1 MTEKTKPANRLR
13 AELVGQLRARGVLHS
28 DAVADAL
35 STIPRERFIPE
46 VMAQEGLEAVYRDQA
61 FVTKK
66 DLRGM
71 PLSSSSQPAL
81 MARMLELLELRPRLR
96 VLEVGTGTGYNA
108 ALLAHLVGAQ
118 GKVTSIDVDRELAR
132 RAKRALKESG
142 YTVSVSVGDGR
153 IGYDPAAPY
162 DRIIVTACADEIPRA
177 WLEQLKE
184 GGLLEVPLRLDPDRA
199 AIQVIPVFQRRGDRL
214 HSTALTWGGFMPL
227 HGGDGGWRPPPTTLT
242 ASRTDGGK
250 HTALVSIT
258 GPGLSA
264 LSAATTRELL
274 AAVLAHG
281 RRPPSSGMIEMSS
294 AQPPLLLIYL
304 LLKIPANQRLAIR
317 SDATLGV
324 GLIHRRSRSLSFVS
338 VRSPWMEAAR
348 SQKTRIRWRLDAY
361 GGDAAAAELSRLI
374 TEWKALQHAGRQT
387 LRITAS
393 GSGDRSGLRYGW
405 HRS

>member
-1 MTEKTKPANRLR
+1 MTKTTKPARRLR
-13 AELVGQLRARGVLHS
+13 AELVAELRATGVLDS

-35 STIPRERFIPE
+35 LTIPRERFIPE
-46 VMAQEGLEAVYRDQA
+46 VMAQEGLDAVYRDQA

-66 DLRGM
+66 DPRGM

-81 MARMLELLELRPRLR
+81 MARMLELLELGPRLR

-108 ALLAHLVGAQ
+108 ALLAYLVGAR
-118 GKVTSIDVDRELAR
+118 GKVTSVDVDRELAR
-132 RAKRALKESG
+132 RARRALKESDS
-142 YTVSVSVGDGR
+142 TVSVFVGDGR
-153 IGYDPAAPY
+153 SGYEAAAPY

-177 WLEQLKE
+177 WLEQLEE
-184 GGLLEVPLRLDPDRA
+184 GGLLEVPLRIDPDRA

-227 HGGDGGWRPPPTTLT
+227 HGGDGGWRPPPPTLT

-250 HTALVSIT
+250 HASLVSIT
-258 GPGLSA
+258 GPGLSS
-264 LSAATTRELL
+264 LSAAAARELL
-274 AAVLAHG
+274 AAVLTDG
-281 RRPPSSGMIEMSS
+281 RRPRSSGIIEMSS
-294 AQPPLLLIYL
+294 AHPPLLLIYL
-304 LLKIPANQRLAIR
+304 LLKIPANRRLAIR
-317 SDATLGV
+317 TNATLGV

-338 VRSPWMEAAR
+338 VRSPWTESPR

-361 GGDAAAAELSRLI
+361 GGDAAAAELARLI
-374 TEWKALQHAGRQT
+374 TEWKAMQQAGRQT

-393 GSGDRSGLRYGW
+393 GSGDRLGLRFGW